1 MGIVYL
7 KGIKKGDRIF
17 YQEENNSINDRI
29 EDLSKKKIRVLVQG
43 YGTVEG
49 GTAEGTRYKEG
60 EKVTLIAKTQTKTI
74 NEVEYTSEFKGWY
87 LDGKLQ
93 STDTTYIIEVTK
105 DATYTAIFDME
116 PTLIYYLDS
125 NSEEQILVTKEA
137 TINSTTYTDAGIDKT
152 QITKV
157 VFGSSCTKIGQKAFE
172 ECTSLVNVTSDSV
185 TKITINT
192 TIFQNCTNLKT
203 VKLLNVNLAK
213 NSGNYFNGCK
223 NLEYVQLGSI
233 GNGIEKPNGVFQEL
247 NGANN
252 EKLLIEAYLKDES
265 YRFESFGNS
274 KSTIKYYN
282 EEKKLIDGRIGM
294 YYAGTNIEDIEI
306 PNEITEISSYA
317 FKDCKELKTVKLP
330 TELKIIGYNAFEN
343 CVMLKTM
350 EIPSQCSIIGGYA
363 FLNCTNLETV
373 TSDTVTKITINTM
386 IFQNCTNLKTVK
398 LLNVNLAKNSGNYFN
413 GCKNLEYVKLGSIGN
428 GVEKP
433 NGVFQELNGANNEKL
448 LIEIYLK
455 DESYRFESF
464 GNSKST
470 IKYFNENG
478 DLIYTREGA

>member
-1 MGIVYL
+1 M
-7 KGIKKGDRIF
+7 
-17 YQEENNSINDRI
+17 
-29 EDLSKKKIRVLVQG
+29 
-43 YGTVEG
+43 
-49 GTAEGTRYKEG
+49 
-60 EKVTLIAKTQTKTI
+60 
-74 NEVEYTSEFKGWY
+74 
-87 LDGKLQ
+87 
-93 STDTTYIIEVTK
+93 
-105 DATYTAIFDME
+105 
-116 PTLIYYLDS
+116 
-125 NSEEQILVTKEA
+125 
-137 TINSTTYTDAGIDKT
+137 
-152 QITKV
+152 
-157 VFGSSCTKIGQKAFE
+157 
-172 ECTSLVNVTSDSV
+172 
-185 TKITINT
+185 
-192 TIFQNCTNLKT
+192 
-203 VKLLNVNLAK
+203 
-213 NSGNYFNGCK
+213 
-223 NLEYVQLGSI
+223 
-233 GNGIEKPNGVFQEL
+233 
-247 NGANN
+247 
-252 EKLLIEAYLKDES
+252 
-265 YRFESFGNS
+265 
-274 KSTIKYYN
+274 
-282 EEKKLIDGRIGM
+282 IDGRIGM

-373 TSDTVTKITINTM
+373 TSDNVTKITINTM